1 MRLFLG
7 STSGSRHS
15 PRLDFIGLTVW
26 LFGWFCSLTLA
37 EADAR
42 PAAVLVNEVYTG
54 QFQGTPNRQV
64 VSSGQPRLHHHAAWR
79 FALFF
84 LGGSSSPFLGGLPT
98 PARLRTFS
106 AFGIGLVQKTWLKR
120 LGERFVSERNVQP
133 KDVCRGRARGTQSQ
147 PRAATR
153 LS

>member
-54 QFQGTPNRQV
+54 QFQGTPNRLAGLAIKRKPSV
-64 VSSGQPRLHHHAAWR
+64 DFSGYWQRH
-79 FALFF
+79 
-84 LGGSSSPFLGGLPT
+84 
-98 PARLRTFS
+98 
-106 AFGIGLVQKTWLKR
+106 
-120 LGERFVSERNVQP
+120 SEASIL
-133 KDVCRGRARGTQSQ
+133 CH
-147 PRAATR
+147 
-153 LS
+153 